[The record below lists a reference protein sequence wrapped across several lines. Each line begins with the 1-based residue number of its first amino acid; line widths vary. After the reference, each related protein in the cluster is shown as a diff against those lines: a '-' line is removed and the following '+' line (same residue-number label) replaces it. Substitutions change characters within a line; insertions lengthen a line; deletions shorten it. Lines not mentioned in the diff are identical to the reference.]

1 MADMENY
8 RMVSWWLRKDALPW
22 PNEALQDQFRRRADQ
37 LAKAGANSAIIF
49 GAHFRWDFCRV
60 WEPLH
65 ALIRFVADELHS
77 RNIILFDHHSSVLTC
92 YYNRDPERFEHTY
105 SNHRQVLI
113 SPPASAPLPENE
125 LDDWK
130 MIDVMTGF
138 PAFLPQYG
146 AQEFCMNNLD
156 FAAAYANY
164 VRRLVADTGI
174 DGLMSDDAVFYPRFR
189 SCGCRHCRQRFFR
202 EYGHVLPP
210 VDNLDFWGNW
220 KNSAWRNWVQMR
232 FQTTQDFFA
241 RITAAVPPGMRLMSC
256 CSGCA
261 NAGANASALSYLD
274 FIAGGANTVMLE
286 MCGNTPGANGT
297 LNSQLASQA
306 NLLGIA
312 RQNHLP
318 CIGLG
323 YGFSEDAARCVW
335 AFNKFLGSGMWFSS
349 LVHRLGLP
357 DEDMKAMPDD
367 SELLGE
373 TFQAELRFKDWFQG
387 DSAAEIAVFYSTAT
401 QRFYGGQ
408 QNDFAADYAAL
419 CQDLFARGYDANV
432 ELTMPSVETSPYSI
446 LLVPSAA
453 CMSVEEE
460 ASLLAWVDAGR
471 RAIVLGPTGFFD
483 EWGNRRQLSFADS
496 FGVPVTLPDL
506 ERVPLF
512 PDNCYRAVTAAEC
525 LSSREYWM
533 PRPGL
538 HWFLERSREGLPVS
552 AAEFLQE
559 QMPASVPDGWYCRK
573 YHDRHGRLLLHFL
586 AGEYAQ
592 ELDCLLESRRDPN
605 SPAYRTL
612 RIVKRIRPASGVTR
626 RITLRVP
633 SGCKTA
639 ELLLP
644 LFKLSSR
651 ALAPYDGTVSFMVPG
666 DCGYFLVRFS

>member
-1 MADMENY
+1 MENY

-261 NAGANASALSYLD
+261 TLVRMLPLCHISISLPEGPILSCWKCVVIHPEQTARSTRNWLPRQICSALPARTICPVSD
-274 FIAGGANTVMLE
+274 WVM
-286 MCGNTPGANGT
+286 
-297 LNSQLASQA
+297 ASQ
-306 NLLGIA
+306 
-312 RQNHLP
+312 
-318 CIGLG
+318 
-323 YGFSEDAARCVW
+323 
-335 AFNKFLGSGMWFSS
+335 KM
-349 LVHRLGLP
+349 
-357 DEDMKAMPDD
+357 
-367 SELLGE
+367 
-373 TFQAELRFKDWFQG
+373 
-387 DSAAEIAVFYSTAT
+387 
-401 QRFYGGQ
+401 
-408 QNDFAADYAAL
+408 
-419 CQDLFARGYDANV
+419 
-432 ELTMPSVETSPYSI
+432 
-446 LLVPSAA
+446 
-453 CMSVEEE
+453 
-460 ASLLAWVDAGR
+460 
-471 RAIVLGPTGFFD
+471 
-483 EWGNRRQLSFADS
+483 
-496 FGVPVTLPDL
+496 
-506 ERVPLF
+506 
-512 PDNCYRAVTAAEC
+512 
-525 LSSREYWM
+525 
-533 PRPGL
+533 
-538 HWFLERSREGLPVS
+538 
-552 AAEFLQE
+552 
-559 QMPASVPDGWYCRK
+559 
-573 YHDRHGRLLLHFL
+573 
-586 AGEYAQ
+586 
-592 ELDCLLESRRDPN
+592 
-605 SPAYRTL
+605 
-612 RIVKRIRPASGVTR
+612 RPAASG
-626 RITLRVP
+626 
-633 SGCKTA
+633 
-639 ELLLP
+639 
-644 LFKLSSR
+644 LSIN
-651 ALAPYDGTVSFMVPG
+651 F
-666 DCGYFLVRFS
+666 